1 MSIKF
6 KSFFWLLLIAV
17 TFTFTAC
24 EKDDEEISTSPKEE
38 MVNVGG
44 YELFTR
50 ISGNKKPTIV
60 LMSGLAGDTEEWAT
74 IEKDLAEIATVVNY
88 DREGLGKS
96 AWQKRP
102 KDSQTIAKELHA
114 LLRAKKIPTPYVLVV
129 HSIGGVH
136 ARVYTSLYKS
146 EVAGMV
152 LVDPTA
158 EDIYEAVW
166 ATLPP
171 EEVEAQKA
179 QILIENE
186 ATLQNLPEGALKEEF
201 RYIDTCLAQV
211 RALTVTTNAPIAVI
225 SSLKLESA
233 EPLEPLVKELH
244 KQLRDD
250 FLAKT
255 STGKNKHYTTETAGH
270 YVQTEQP
277 ELVLEAVN
285 WVLSNI

>member
-6 KSFFWLLLIAV
+6 KSFFWLLFTSAI
-17 TFTFTAC
+17 FTFTAC
-24 EKDDEEISTSPKEE
+24 EDDNDEVIPGSKEE

-50 ISGNKKPTIV
+50 ISGNKTPTIV
-60 LMSGLAGDTEEWAT
+60 LMGGLGGDTEEWKG
-74 IEKDLAEIATVVNY
+74 IEKDFAEIATVVNY

-102 KDSQTIAKELHA
+102 KDSETIAKELHA

-129 HSIGGVH
+129 HSLGGIH
-136 ARVYTSLYKS
+136 ARVYLSLFKS

-166 ATLPP
+166 ATLSP
-171 EEVEAQKA
+171 EEVAAQKA
-179 QILIENE
+179 QIPIENE
-186 ATLQNLPEGALKEEF
+186 ATLKSLPEGGLKEEF
-201 RYIDTCLAQV
+201 RYIDTCFEQV
-211 RALTVTTNAPIAVI
+211 RALKVTTNAPIAVI
-225 SSLKLESA
+225 SSMKLEST
-233 EPLEPLVKELH
+233 EPLEPLVKQLH

-255 STGKNKHYTTETAGH
+255 STGKNKHYTTQTAGH
-270 YVQTEQP
+270 YVQADQP
-277 ELVLEAVN
+277 ALVLEAVN
-285 WVLSNI
+285 WVLSNL